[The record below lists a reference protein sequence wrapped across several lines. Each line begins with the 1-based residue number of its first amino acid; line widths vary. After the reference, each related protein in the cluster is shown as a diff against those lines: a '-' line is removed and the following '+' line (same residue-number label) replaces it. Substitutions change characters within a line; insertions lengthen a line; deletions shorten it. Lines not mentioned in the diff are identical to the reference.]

1 MLRIQSGSKSSS
13 PINLRRRKFLR
24 PIVAPSPRAWADDA
38 LEKWPSHASFCSRL
52 FPRSFHFSPPPPLF
66 IFRLIVSYSGYGSA
80 YIHTQ
85 LLEDAFSREEY
96 IYIYMYNG
104 GARLLGGRFNYVGP
118 DECCTHTERA
128 SCSLLCGTFKEHNVH
143 SRGPTMAARL
153 VNIKVL

>member
-1 MLRIQSGSKSSS
+1 MRTSRQRPLSPPSLFFPRLFTSIGRSRLDASKTMLRIQSGSKSSS

-38 LEKWPSHASFCSRL
+38 LEKWPSHASFSSRL

-96 IYIYMYNG
+96 IYICTMV
-104 GARLLGGRFNYVGP
+104 ARG
-118 DECCTHTERA
+118 C
-128 SCSLLCGTFKEHNVH
+128 
-143 SRGPTMAARL
+143 
-153 VNIKVL
+153 